1 MEFKGE
7 CKWVCGDEDFS
18 MQITL
23 AARYNFYI
31 ARAVKSLIHAA
42 QKPCDALRCL
52 EMARADIDREI
63 ERRAAEA
70 SEDDLHG
77 LAKYE
82 AQ

>member
-1 MEFKGE
+1 MMDFKD
-7 CKWVCGDEDFS
+7 WVCGDEEFS

-31 ARAVKSLIHAA
+31 ARASKCLFHAA
-42 QKPCDALRCL
+42 QKPCDALRYL
-52 EMARADIDREI
+52 ELARADIDLEI

-70 SEDDLHG
+70 SKDDLHG